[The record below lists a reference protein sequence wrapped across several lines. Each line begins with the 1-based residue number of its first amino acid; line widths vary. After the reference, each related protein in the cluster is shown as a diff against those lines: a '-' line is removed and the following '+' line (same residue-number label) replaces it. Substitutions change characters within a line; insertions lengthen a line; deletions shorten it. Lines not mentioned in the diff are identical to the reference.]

1 MPDWS
6 AVTAAIRAGR
16 SFIVCTHITPDG
28 DAIGSQLGLV
38 RALRALGREAVAL
51 ADAPP
56 PEKYAFLDRGEITV
70 TEALP
75 AADTVIVLDIAQ
87 WRRIGKHA
95 AALKHTGERR
105 LIIDHHPQVPDPAA
119 TVAVIDTE
127 FSSTA
132 ELVADLLRA
141 LELPLTPD
149 ITEPLYVGIVT
160 DTGRF
165 SYGNGLARAHRV
177 AADLLTT
184 GLDARAIDDRI
195 YHRSSLSRL
204 KLIGRALERL
214 RTAADGRIAHTFL
227 TQADLA
233 AHGLTPGDF
242 EGFIDVIRTLR
253 DAEIF
258 LIFFEV
264 ADGRIKGSVR
274 SRGAVAVARLA
285 EKLGGGGH
293 EFAAGFACSGTVA
306 DCQARA
312 VALAEGLLAGK

>member
-6 AVTAAIRAGR
+6 AVVDAIRAGQ
-16 SFIVCTHITPDG
+16 SFIVCTHVTPDG
-28 DAIGSQLGLV
+28 DALGSQLGLL
-38 RALRALGREAVAL
+38 RALRVLGKKAVAL

-56 PEKYAFLDRGEITV
+56 PEKYAFLDHGEITV
-70 TEALP
+70 TATLP

-87 WRRIGKHA
+87 WRRIGTHA
-95 AALKHTGERR
+95 EALKRAGARR

-141 LELPLTPD
+141 LDVPLTAA
-149 ITEPLYVGIVT
+149 IAEPLYVGIVT

-165 SYGNGLARAHRV
+165 SYGNGLVRAHRV

-184 GLDARAIDDRI
+184 GIDARGIDDRI
-195 YHRSSLSRL
+195 YHRSTLPRL

-227 TQADLA
+227 TQADLQ
-233 AHGLTPGDF
+233 AHGVTAGDL

-258 LIFFEV
+258 LIFFETAPGV
-264 ADGRIKGSVR
+264 VKGSVR
-274 SRGAVAVARLA
+274 SRGTVPVVRLA

-293 EFAAGFACSGTVA
+293 EFAAGFAGSGTVA
-306 DCQARA
+306 GLTARA
-312 VALAEGLLAGK
+312 LALAEGLLAGK